1 MPDISIILFNL
12 WDPVYYR
19 NWTDKSGKVLMH
31 PGRSVGFP
39 WNIVFPIIFKV
50 IHCNEDLH
58 KRNIVVHR
66 GVVVSC
72 SPTEIGYKSAL
83 APKSDDYFPDV
94 QVEDGA
100 TAGR

>member
-1 MPDISIILFNL
+1 MIWFKL

-19 NWTDKSGKVLMH
+19 DWTDKSGKVLMH

-39 WNIVFPIIFKV
+39 WNIFVPIIFKV

-66 GVVVSC
+66 GVVVSR
-72 SPTEIGYKSAL
+72 SPTAIGYNSSL
-83 APKSDDYFPDV
+83 APNRDAYFPIV
-94 QVEDGA
+94 QVEGGA
-100 TAGR
+100 TRKIVP